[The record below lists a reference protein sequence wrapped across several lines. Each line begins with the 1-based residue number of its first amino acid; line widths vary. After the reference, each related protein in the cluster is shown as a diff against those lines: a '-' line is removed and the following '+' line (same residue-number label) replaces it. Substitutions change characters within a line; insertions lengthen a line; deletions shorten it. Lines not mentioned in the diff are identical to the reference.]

1 MFEYRVWSLMPHKLT
16 DQQFEE
22 ALDAQGHEGWEL
34 VSLSDSIRKA
44 GEVRAIFKR
53 RKAVASVSTGS

>member
-1 MFEYRVWSLMPHKLT
+1 MFEYRVWSFMPHKLT
-16 DQQFEE
+16 DQQVEE

-53 RKAVASVSTGS
+53 RKARASVSTGS

>member
-1 MFEYRVWSLMPHKLT
+1 MFEYRVWSFLPHKLT

-22 ALDAQGHEGWEL
+22 ALDAHGVEGWEL

-53 RKAVASVSTGS
+53 HQVGASVPTEA